1 MPASPE
7 PGPFRW
13 TFQPDRHLTALFDPL
28 NAANLDG
35 HVLPLRKGCGGVAFC
50 LCWILLP
57 IGAGQPMQSAA
68 ISCPHSGGCMHL
80 SSSFSR
86 HQAPADSAQRRQ
98 NLRLWV
104 KACFRH
110 TPVSQPACCNPAQ
123 GLKALT
129 ALGASRWKRPPSPVR
144 FGVISALG
152 ALVLTGCGTPI
163 LRANFDTN
171 SLGTHPGPELPGEPV
186 GDSFYLSAPTSGSAV
201 VVAAPEGLSG
211 RSLRYRHSAP
221 MAYSRFLG
229 FGGQRGVCFFAAVLG
244 RLECHPP
251 ADAQCAAGC
260 VDWRRPF
267 RHHGEDSVLEQPGA
281 GSHRCQWNQL
291 CAHRTVHQWAGA
303 HGGDEG

>member
-1 MPASPE
+1 
-7 PGPFRW
+7 
-13 TFQPDRHLTALFDPL
+13 
-28 NAANLDG
+28 
-35 HVLPLRKGCGGVAFC
+35 
-50 LCWILLP
+50 
-57 IGAGQPMQSAA
+57 
-68 ISCPHSGGCMHL
+68 MHL

-110 TPVSQPACCNPAQ
+110 TPVSQPACCDPAQ

-144 FGVISALG
+144 YGVISALG

-229 FGGQRGVCFFAAVLG
+229 FGGKEVSASSQQYWAVWNAIPQLTPNVPLDVWIGDGHFGTMGKIRFLNSQVLVATDVNGTSFAPIGPFTNGRVHTVVMKVDKPSATYRISVLGGEPAVNTGTRAVLTPATLTSTRPYVYLWFGSDGVSASTYTVDNVLITEACPTDRGV
-244 RLECHPP
+244 
-251 ADAQCAAGC
+251 
-260 VDWRRPF
+260 
-267 RHHGEDSVLEQPGA
+267 GA
-281 GSHRCQWNQL
+281 C
-291 CAHRTVHQWAGA
+291 
-303 HGGDEG
+303 D